1 MNAMHR
7 ETHYPAP
14 ASARAAWPRRAG
26 QCVTGLVLG
35 TERRR
40 RIRLLQWLVACAVY
54 SGSAAVMY
62 SGIDA
67 GWMDPAHLRAWSVF
81 VASGL
86 LAVYVALRTGW
97 SERLRD
103 PALTEVQIV
112 MGAIAVDWGYLI
124 CGPVRTLA
132 LFPLLLILI
141 FGAFSLHWRRILGL
155 SVFALASLAFVM
167 HVLARMPELRGAWPQ
182 TPLPVDRHNMVM
194 MLMLVP
200 ALAVSVARLS
210 TLRTRLREQ
219 KHELAEALAQ
229 VQRLASC
236 DELTGLPNRRALL
249 QRLDRAQQAATAG
262 APGFC
267 IAIIDL
273 DNFKQVNDR
282 LGHARGDQLLVAF
295 AERIAAVMRSRDL
308 LGRWGGEEFLVVVN
322 DLPLPAARDVIE
334 RLQQEAACIESISG
348 PLTFSAGVAEYRRGE
363 NVLDTVSRA
372 DSAMYRAK
380 HAGRDAVR
388 IEQAPAAEAGAASG

>member
-1 MNAMHR
+1 MDGSPHSSPVAGGPDAARRSGSPGARLLDALAGRDRHR
-7 ETHYPAP
+7 
-14 ASARAAWPRRAG
+14 R
-26 QCVTGLVLG
+26 L
-35 TERRR
+35 
-40 RIRLLQWLVACAVY
+40 RLLQWATGGAVY
-54 SGSAAVMY
+54 IVAALLMSTGVR
-62 SGIDA
+62 A
-67 GWMDPAHLRAWSVF
+67 GWMDPDQLFGWCAF
-81 VASGL
+81 VAVGSAIAYVL
-86 LAVYVALRTGW
+86 LRSGW
-97 SERLRD
+97 SERFRD
-103 PALTEVQIV
+103 PSLTQWQIA
-112 MGAIAVDWGYLI
+112 MGIVAVCWGYLI

-200 ALAVSVARLS
+200 ALAVIAARLS

-219 KHELAEALAQ
+219 KRELAEALAQ

-249 QRLDRAQQAATAG
+249 QRLERAQQAATAG

-295 AERIAAVMRSRDL
+295 AERIAAVMRARDL

-334 RLQQEAACIESISG
+334 RLQQEAACIDSISG

-388 IEQAPAAEAGAASG
+388 IEQAPAEEAGAASG